1 MTGADEQELR
11 SRLDTALMTITPRPA
26 PIDTVMRQGRHV
38 MYRRRVSVTAGLAA
52 VALAAVAVPSLLNQH
67 AARPAVT
74 RPAAVTV
81 LPPGPGSLAGL
92 IASGTVGA
100 TRWSVRLTGHG
111 CFAVTGATVAC
122 QAYTPPDGIAT
133 FTGVGGE
140 GYTTEFGPVKPAVTR
155 VTVVL
160 GDGQLLVL
168 HPVRAAGLRWVA
180 FPVPAGTEVLR
191 LTAYAGRAELGYAI
205 PFTDPAGA
213 SNVPSI
219 NAWLAPGAAGHP
231 RVTVR
236 LGPGIVEYAG
246 PWGRCFASP
255 TSNGTGS
262 FSDCRA
268 GFGSE
273 LRDGQPVSVLMAP
286 PPGGSPDIYLA
297 TAGAQVSRVTVSVS
311 GGQLLRPSIVRGADG
326 EKFFTYTVGHGQ
338 KALRWTAFD
347 AAGQRLGSGSAGL
360 G

>member
-191 LTAYAGRAELGYAI
+191 LTAYAGRTGLRHTVHRPRRGLQRAQYQRL
-205 PFTDPAGA
+205 AGTRCGR
-213 SNVPSI
+213 
-219 NAWLAPGAAGHP
+219 APTGHSQARP
-231 RVTVR
+231 GHRGVR
-236 LGPGIVEYAG
+236 RPVGPLFCE
-246 PWGRCFASP
+246 
-255 TSNGTGS
+255 
-262 FSDCRA
+262 
-268 GFGSE
+268 
-273 LRDGQPVSVLMAP
+273 
-286 PPGGSPDIYLA
+286 PDIE
-297 TAGAQVSRVTVSVS
+297 RHR
-311 GGQLLRPSIVRGADG
+311 LL
-326 EKFFTYTVGHGQ
+326 Q
-338 KALRWTAFD
+338 
-347 AAGQRLGSGSAGL
+347 
-360 G
+360 